1 MKKSDK
7 AWSKSW
13 MPCSTDSSTLN
24 TRPPPPK
31 NSGNRQGRNILTAVE
46 CRRATAGLLLLGSYD
61 RRVPRSCGWQ
71 TRQSIGCHRPHAA
84 PVPIEKSADW
94 EMDGK
99 EDFKIFS
106 AKWEGEMS
114 KTTLRVNNRPRR
126 FLRFG
131 YRVQTTKSAE
141 ASAEAAYPL
150 GEPTVLCSRRMKVS

>member
-1 MKKSDK
+1 MTGACHAPVD
-7 AWSKSW
+7 
-13 MPCSTDSSTLN
+13 
-24 TRPPPPK
+24 
-31 NSGNRQGRNILTAVE
+31 GRQGKALADTDLTA
-46 CRRATAGLLLLGSYD
+46 S
-61 RRVPRSCGWQ
+61 
-71 TRQSIGCHRPHAA
+71 
-84 PVPIEKSADW
+84 PVPIEKSADL

>member
-1 MKKSDK
+1 MTG
-7 AWSKSW
+7 ACHA
-13 MPCSTDSSTLN
+13 PVN
-24 TRPPPPK
+24 
-31 NSGNRQGRNILTAVE
+31 GRQGKVLADTDPTA
-46 CRRATAGLLLLGSYD
+46 S
-61 RRVPRSCGWQ
+61 
-71 TRQSIGCHRPHAA
+71 
-84 PVPIEKSADW
+84 PVPIEKSADL